1 MKENLEDI
9 TNGWGES
16 TVATSYIWSR
26 LHDILDA
33 ETHHKMCVE
42 VSELYRELGH
52 NFYIDTGLK
61 IGPFVHPQE
70 SNDD

>member
-1 MKENLEDI
+1 MSKLTKE
-9 TNGWGES
+9 GGES
-16 TVATSYIWSR
+16 TVATAYIWSR

>member
-1 MKENLEDI
+1 MSEL
-9 TNGWGES
+9 TNGWGNS
-16 TVATSYIWSR
+16 AVATAYIWYR

-33 ETHHKMCVE
+33 KTNHQMCVE

-70 SNDD
+70 ESS

>member
-1 MKENLEDI
+1 MSKLTKE
-9 TNGWGES
+9 WGES
-16 TVATSYIWSR
+16 TVATAYVWNR
-26 LHDILDA
+26 LYDILDA

-70 SNDD
+70 ESS

>member
-1 MKENLEDI
+1 MSKLTKE
-9 TNGWGES
+9 WGES
-16 TVATSYIWSR
+16 TVATAYIWSR
-26 LHDILDA
+26 LYDILDA

-70 SNDD
+70 ESS

>member
-16 TVATSYIWSR
+16 TVATAYIWSR
-26 LHDILDA
+26 LYDILDA
-33 ETHHKMCVE
+33 ETPHKMCVE
-42 VSELYRELGH
+42 ASELYCELGH

-70 SNDD
+70 ESS